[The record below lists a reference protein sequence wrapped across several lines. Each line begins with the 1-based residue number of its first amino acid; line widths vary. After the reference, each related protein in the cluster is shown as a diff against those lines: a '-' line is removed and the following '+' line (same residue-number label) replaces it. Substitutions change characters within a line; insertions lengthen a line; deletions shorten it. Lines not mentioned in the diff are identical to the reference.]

1 MKMLMPL
8 ASARRAAKTARAAL
22 RRSFFV
28 PLLTGTPG
36 MTRIKREFFLHV
48 LNDVL
53 DLGLLVVEREV
64 CEVRVQTLAS
74 IQLKQVV
81 VGNGGKTMKDNL

>member
-22 RRSFFV
+22 RLSFFV

-36 MTRIKREFFLHV
+36 MTRNQSRIFRHV
-48 LNDVL
+48 LDDVL
-53 DLGLLVVEREV
+53 DLGLIVVEREV
-64 CEVRVQTLAS
+64 GEVRVQTLAS

-81 VGNGGKTMKDNL
+81 VGPGGKTMNNNL